1 MRQRTE
7 SASGATSGSLGTLL
21 DHIGTL
27 ISVRSK
33 SKRAATTTMESDS
46 TVSTSSN
53 GNSMDIESGDPMAA
67 NPHSE
72 SIPLQEINLNSDSE
86 NKTTKVLKPKKGF
99 TGSTAVSFLEG
110 SGLRK
115 SLSTSDLPQV
125 VVHCA
130 EDAKGDDSI
139 FPL

>member
-1 MRQRTE
+1 
-7 SASGATSGSLGTLL
+7 
-21 DHIGTL
+21 
-27 ISVRSK
+27 
-33 SKRAATTTMESDS
+33 MESDS

-53 GNSMDIESGDPMAA
+53 GNSVDIESGDPMATD
-67 NPHSE
+67 PHSE

-86 NKTTKVLKPKKGF
+86 NKTKKVLKLKKGF
-99 TGSTAVSFLEG
+99 TGSTAVSSLEG

-115 SLSTSDLPQV
+115 SLSTSDLPQI